1 MFLTIK
7 GVLSFG
13 LTLAVTN
20 GKLVNAYEKFWMT
33 CASLSHKLHLNNSLC
48 LF

>member
-20 GKLVNAYEKFWMT
+20 CKLVNAYEKFWMT
-33 CASLSHKLHLNNSLC
+33 HASLTRNLHLNNSLC